1 MLFISTMRVDVLGA
15 GPGGLYLALLLKK
28 AQPKAAISV
37 YERNAEGETF
47 GWGVVFSDETLSY
60 LDDADEPTA
69 KAIRSQFAHWTAVD
83 TIFRG
88 KKQRSEGHGFS
99 GIERRELLSILSNR
113 ARELGVAVHYKTE
126 QSAAD
131 FPADAIVVAAD
142 GVNSKTR
149 LAHEEAFGPS
159 LDQRKARYIWLGTQ
173 QTFDAF
179 LFAFEHHDAGIFQAH
194 AYRFSP
200 NLSTFIVETSEA
212 AYQGSGLAQKSEPEQ
227 NAFLEDLFKAHL
239 GGHKLLRN
247 KSTWLR
253 FQTLKCKQ
261 WSHKNVVLLGDSA
274 HTAHFSIGSGT
285 KMAMEDAIVLA
296 QKLASEPTRT
306 DAFVAYEAE
315 RKPIVERTQAAALD
329 SLTFFENTARYSHF
343 DPWQFA
349 FRLMTRSKRIG
360 YENLEVRDAAY
371 VTEVRE
377 EFAKVAQVEPPK
389 APHTPPMFTP
399 YALRSMALANRVV
412 VSPMCMYSA
421 VDGQPSDTH
430 LVHLGSRAVGGAGL
444 LVTEMTCVSADG
456 RITPGCAGMYE
467 EAHVA
472 GWKRIVDFV
481 HASSEAKIALQIGH
495 AGRKGSTQE
504 PWKGM
509 DIPLDEGNWPLLSAS
524 AIPYAQKNATP
535 KAMTREDMNA
545 VKSDF
550 VRSAEM
556 AEAAGFDMLE
566 LHCAHGYL
574 LASFLSPL
582 TNTRKD
588 AYGGSSANRIRYP
601 LEVFAAVRAVWP
613 EHKPMSVRI
622 SATDWDDAGITEQD
636 MLDISVALKAAGADI
651 LHISTG
657 QTTPDGKPAFYGRM
671 FQTPFADQIR
681 NEVRVPTIAVG
692 NITTADQVNTIL
704 AAGRADL
711 VALARP
717 HLRDPYFTFHAAE
730 DAGYTDLRWPNMY
743 GIVRPR
749 RKP

>member
-1 MLFISTMRVDVLGA
+1 MSMRVDVLGA

-28 AQPKAAISV
+28 AKPKAEISV
-37 YERNAEGETF
+37 YERNAEGDTF

-99 GIERRELLSILSNR
+99 GIERRELLAILNR
-113 ARELGVAVHYKTE
+113 RAIELGVVIHYKTE
-126 QSAAD
+126 KSASD
-131 FPADAIVVAAD
+131 FPAEAIVVAAD

-149 LAHEEAFGPS
+149 LAREQVFGPT
-159 LDQRKARYIWLGTQ
+159 LDQRKARYIWLGTE

-179 LFAFEHHDAGIFQAH
+179 LFAFEQHEAFIFQAH

-200 NLSTFIVETSEA
+200 KLSTFIVETSEA
-212 AYQGSGLAQKSEPEQ
+212 AYQGAGLAQMSEPEQ
-227 NAFLEDLFKAHL
+227 TAFLENLFKAHL
-239 GGHKLLRN
+239 GGHSLMRN

-261 WSHKNVVLLGDSA
+261 WSHENAVLLGDAA

-296 QKLASEPTRT
+296 QKLASEATKT
-306 DAFVAYEAE
+306 EAFVAYEAE
-315 RKPIVERTQAAALD
+315 RKPIVERTQAAAQD
-329 SLTFFENTARYSHF
+329 SLTFFENVSRYSHF

-360 YENLEVRDAAY
+360 YENLDVRDAAY
-371 VTEVRE
+371 VDEVRT
-377 EFAKVAQVEPPK
+377 EFAKVAQVAEAK
-389 APHTPPMFTP
+389 AAHTPPMFTP
-399 YALRSMALANRVV
+399 FSLRSMELANRVV

-421 VDGQPSDTH
+421 IAGVPSDTH

-444 LVTEMTCVSADG
+444 IVTEMTCVSQDG
-456 RITPGCAGMYE
+456 RITLGCAGIYAE
-467 EAHVA
+467 SHVA

-481 HASSEAKIALQIGH
+481 HASSDAKIALQIGH

-509 DIPLDEGNWPLLSAS
+509 DIPLDAGNWPLLSAS
-524 AIPYAQKNATP
+524 AIPYAPKNATP
-535 KAMTREDMNA
+535 RAMDRTDMDA
-545 VKSDF
+545 VKADF
-550 VRSAEM
+550 VRSAEL
-556 AEAAGFDMLE
+556 AEACGFDMLE

-588 AYGGSSANRIRYP
+588 EYGGTSENRIRYP
-601 LEVFAAVRAVWP
+601 LEVFQAVRAAWP
-613 EHKPMSVRI
+613 KHKPMSVRI
-622 SATDWDDAGITEQD
+622 SATDWDDEGITEQD
-636 MLDISVALKAAGADI
+636 MLDISLALKAAGADI

-681 NEVRVPTIAVG
+681 NEVRIPTIAVG
-692 NITTADQVNTIL
+692 NITTADQANTIL

-749 RKP
+749 KKKAP